1 MYRTSKWKLALI
13 IMVFLLSALYLLPS
27 MPGVYSNLFG
37 FLDIRMQDYIPLPDV
52 GSSEDG
58 AFIRFD
64 IPQQLPKGVSIDE
77 AIQTIENV
85 VERRLSKLGMEDN
98 EFSFDDVE
106 KADLYI
112 DFNETKSKADLEDII
127 SKLQPEDAQPLV
139 QLPPVLPDGED
150 LGSIKFT
157 VTHNDFAE
165 AVNMQETLADLK
177 DKLIEQLETLEM
189 SIGTDFSFT
198 SISGRELLV
207 KFGSQKSNAEM
218 EMLLENLHLYGSLPR
233 RLRPIFPDKPLKQG
247 LDLKGGLHIVL
258 ELDEKKAVD
267 AFLDGRAKDI
277 IQSSLRSE
285 KIFCKRDGGVVKTLE
300 KVGDNLLIL
309 RIYPPEDSTISRA
322 QYVADMK
329 RKLVD
334 QGFSTDN
341 MVGPTDESPQIAIT
355 MNIERSIGDLVNNIL
370 GGINPLI
377 VTITVPSKLQGADRE
392 DYIDTAEKTLD
403 RLELFDKP
411 RVLQEK
417 ENMLIFSVQV
427 SGDNIKKL
435 IEDNMDTVMQTLENK
450 INEFGVAESTIR
462 RVRGKPRIL
471 IQIPEEQNPTETL
484 RAIKEP
490 GVLKFKL
497 VKANPLGGTG
507 GWYISPGQRLPSSDE
522 LPPGAEIRKHVDG
535 GWFVLD
541 SKAFLEG
548 STDLKSNSAT
558 VTRGQFGSPQIIMY
572 LTPEGQR
579 KFSDFTEAHVNER
592 TAILL
597 DDVVQSA
604 PNISEKIS
612 TRSARI
618 SGDFTVEEAD
628 YLARILRA
636 GAFSAP
642 MKSAE
647 ERIVGPTLG
656 QAAINRGK
664 LAFAI
669 GISLVIVFMLIY
681 YKWSGV
687 IAVVAL
693 LFNFLIIL
701 GVLAGFGATL
711 TLPGMAGLILTIGI
725 SVDANV
731 LIFERIRDEI
741 RSGKTVRSSIDS
753 GYQKAFWTI
762 LDANVTTFLTA
773 LVLYE
778 FGTGPIK
785 GFAVTLSIGIG
796 ASMFTALVVTREIYR
811 WAYRR
816 RTITKLSI

>member
-1 MYRTSKWKLALI
+1 MYRISKWKLALI
-13 IMVFLLSALYLLPS
+13 IVVFLFSALYLLPS
-27 MPGVYSNLFG
+27 MPGVYGKLFG
-37 FLDIRMQDYIPLPDV
+37 YLGIDMQRYLSRPDV
-52 GSSEDG
+52 VSGEDE

-64 IPQQLPKGVSIDE
+64 IPQQLPKGTSTEE
-77 AIQTIENV
+77 AIKAIEDV

-112 DFNETKSKADLEDII
+112 NFNETKSKADLENII
-127 SKLQPEDAQPLV
+127 SKLQPEDAPPLV
-139 QLPPVLPDGED
+139 QLPPVLPDGEH

-157 VTHNDFAE
+157 VTDNDFAE
-165 AVNMQETLADLK
+165 VGNMQETLADLK

-189 SIGTDFSFT
+189 SIGTDFSFNP
-198 SISGRELLV
+198 ISGRELLV
-207 KFGSQKSNAEM
+207 KFGSQKSKAEM
-218 EMLLENLHLYGSLPR
+218 EMLVEDLHLYGSLPL

-258 ELDEKKAVD
+258 ELDEKKAMDV
-267 AFLDGRAKDI
+267 FLDSRAKEI
-277 IQSSLRSE
+277 IKGSLKSE
-285 KIFCKRDGGVVKTLE
+285 KIFCKSVEKTLE
-300 KVGDNLLIL
+300 TVGDNQLIL
-309 RIYPPEDSTISRA
+309 RTYVPADSTISEA

-329 RKLVD
+329 RKLMD
-334 QGFSTDN
+334 EGFVADSID
-341 MVGPTDESPQIAIT
+341 GPTDENPQLT
-355 MNIERSIGDLVNNIL
+355 VRMDVKRNIGDLVDKVL

-377 VTITVPSKLQGADRE
+377 VTITVPPRLQGDDKK
-392 DYIDTAEKTLD
+392 DYIDTARKTLD
-403 RLELFDKP
+403 KLELFDKS
-411 RVLQEK
+411 RILQEK
-417 ENMLIFSVQV
+417 ENTLIFSVQV

-435 IEDNMDTVMQTLENK
+435 AEDNMDTVMQTLENR
-450 INEFGVAESTIR
+450 INKFGVADSTIR
-462 RVRGKPRIL
+462 RVRGRPRIL

-497 VKANPLGGTG
+497 VLGGATG
-507 GWYISPGQRLPSSDE
+507 GYISPGQRPPPSDE
-522 LPPGAEIRKHVDG
+522 LPPGSEIRKYVEG
-535 GWFVLD
+535 GWFVLG
-541 SKAFLEG
+541 SEAFLEG
-548 STDLKSNSAT
+548 STDLKSNSAA
-558 VTRGQFGSPQIIMY
+558 VTRGEFGAPQIIMY

-579 KFSDFTEAHVNER
+579 KFSDFTEAHVGER

-618 SGDFTVEEAD
+618 TGDFTVEEAD

-647 ERIVGPTLG
+647 ERIVGPALG
-656 QAAINRGK
+656 QAAIDRGK

-681 YKWSGV
+681 YKWSGA

-711 TLPGMAGLILTIGI
+711 TLPGMAGLILTIGM

-731 LIFERIRDEI
+731 LIFERIRDEV

-762 LDANVTTFLTA
+762 FDANVTTFLIA

-811 WAYRR
+811 WVYHR